1 MDNQNP
7 AAGAKGGQG
16 KIKMRKKKAI
26 DVLYQP
32 GMDVLR
38 SWIKKPHEKV
48 GNIMEE
54 FIKNENLRIA

>member
-1 MDNQNP
+1 
-7 AAGAKGGQG
+7 
-16 KIKMRKKKAI
+16 MRKKKAL

-32 GMDVLR
+32 DMDVLK

-54 FIKNENLRIA
+54 FTKNEMLRIA